1 MMALSQALSNVGAMP
16 GDSSEREWMADLSAA
31 GELIA
36 AARAD
41 RDLARAAERVTRRDR
56 ALLERLAAQ

>member
-1 MMALSQALSNVGAMP
+1 MGAMP
-16 GDSSEREWMADLSAA
+16 GDSSEMEWTADLSAA

-41 RDLARAAERVTRRDR
+41 QDLARAAERVTQRDR